1 MVSTKEKHR
10 RNVAANL
17 RQIFNLSFWKRV
29 HREFG
34 DFETG
39 RPRWDL
45 RMCLFAGL
53 LMQIMPGNTER
64 ERFTYARAIL
74 ATLFNKRR
82 RCGET
87 FEGFT
92 SALSVLPLDYLER
105 VRETI
110 QQAAIEAALNPGK
123 LGRWQV
129 FGLDG
134 SKEDIPRTEAHENHY
149 GVVTK
154 AATESGGTA
163 QRLVVAAVD
172 LRYYLAWDWASFSA
186 IGSERDLALEVIR
199 RLEPGVLVVCDAG
212 FIGYEWVRQ
221 VIKSGHHFLL
231 RVGSNVKFLSELLPQ
246 AEFHEGQ
253 VWLWPKN
260 KHNDGPPVI
269 LRLIRLQ
276 VTCCTDS
283 RKQEE
288 MWLVTDVLDEAAL
301 TRDEARCYYG
311 KRWPGNECTFRTWK
325 HTLQA
330 AKLDSRKPE
339 TAEREADFSL
349 CALLMLQV
357 SVLCARKEKR
367 IKQRKQRKGKQRAH
381 GKRVNRVSVAQAQRV
396 WRDFLI
402 PLISPRRRGANALAE
417 ALGNCIVDNYR
428 RRSKK
433 VRRKWPKRKDHRTPG
448 VPIFRKLDS
457 ATKILGYNRLQEQQR
472 AAS

>member
-17 RQIFNLSFWKRV
+17 RKIFNLSFWKRV
-29 HREFG
+29 HLEFAG
-34 DFETG
+34 FEAG

-53 LMQIMPGNTER
+53 LIQILPGDTER
-64 ERFTYARAIL
+64 ERFKYARAIL

-92 SALSVLPLDYLER
+92 SALSALPFEFLER

-110 QQAAIEAALNPGK
+110 QQAVFEAALNPGK
-123 LGRWQV
+123 LGRWRV
-129 FGLDG
+129 YGLDG
-134 SKEDIPRTEAHENHY
+134 SKEDLPRTEAHENHY

-154 AATESGGTA
+154 ETTESGGAA
-163 QRLVVAAVD
+163 QRLVVVAVD
-172 LRYYLAWDWASFSA
+172 LRYYLALDWAGFSA

-199 RLEPGVLVVCDAG
+199 RLEPGALMVCDAG

-221 VIKSGHHFLL
+221 VLKSGHHLLL
-231 RVGSNVKFLSELLPQ
+231 RVGSNAKFLSEQLPE
-246 AEFHEGQ
+246 AEFHGGQ
-253 VWLWPKN
+253 VWLWPKD
-260 KHNDGPPVI
+260 KHKAGAPII
-269 LRLIRLQ
+269 LRLIRLR
-276 VTCCTDS
+276 VTCRTDP
-283 RKQEE
+283 RKEE
-288 MWLVTDVLDEAAL
+288 ELWLVTDVLEETAL

-339 TAEREADFSL
+339 TAEREAELSL
-349 CALLMLQV
+349 CALLFLQV
-357 SVLCARKEKR
+357 SALCARKVERNKR
-367 IKQRKQRKGKQRAH
+367 RKRHNDKQHAH
-381 GKRVNRVSVAQAQRV
+381 SKRVKRVSVAQAQCV

-402 PLISPRRRGANALAE
+402 PLINPRCRDANAFTE
-417 ALGNCIVDNYR
+417 ALGDCVVDSYR